1 MRNRF
6 FFRGQSLVE
15 FALTIPIFLLII
27 LAFIDL
33 GRGLYYYSALN
44 NAVRE
49 GARHAS
55 LNLFPNSTDRQAAI
69 EQIVQDYAVASPV
82 EPGSVTVY
90 CDRDT
95 TKDSINPCTQYV
107 TVAAQV
113 QFEPV
118 TFFLAQ
124 VFGQNSA
131 IAINSQST
139 MQMTPYGKQK

>member
-1 MRNRF
+1 MKKRWP
-6 FFRGQSLVE
+6 FRGQSLVE

-55 LNLFPNSTDRQAAI
+55 INLFNDSSERQAVI
-69 EQIVQDYAVASPV
+69 EQIVQDFAVASPV
-82 EPGSVTVY
+82 QPGSVIVY
-90 CDRDT
+90 CERDT
-95 TKDSINPCTQYV
+95 SKHNINPCTQYV
-107 TVAAQV
+107 TVTAQV

-139 MQMTPYGKQK
+139 MQMTPYGRQK